1 MFGRKKDDEN
11 KIEIRKKDAD
21 IVSRDYYDPF
31 EEFERAMRN
40 FERAFFDMAFRGP
53 MMFRSEMSTPE
64 IRNPFVDMI
73 DTGKE
78 FKILAEM
85 PGATKDKI
93 DISISG
99 NTLEISSETG
109 NETETSEGNV
119 VHRERSYRKFY
130 RCIELPE
137 DIIPEKATSKLN
149 NGVLEIILPKKNPTE
164 KKKVKVNIE

>member
-11 KIEIRKKDAD
+11 KIEIRRKDAD
-21 IVSRDYYDPF
+21 IVSREFYDPF
-31 EEFERAMRN
+31 EEFERALRN
-40 FERAFFDMAFRGP
+40 FERAFFEMAFRSP
-53 MMFRSEMSTPE
+53 FSLRREFQEPE
-64 IRNPFVDMI
+64 IRTPFVDMI

-93 DISISG
+93 DVSISG

-109 NETETSEGNV
+109 TETESTEGNV

-164 KKKVKVNIE
+164 KKKVKVN

>member
-11 KIEIRKKDAD
+11 KIEIRKKDVG
-21 IVSRDYYDPF
+21 IMSRDDHDPF

-40 FERAFFDMAFRGP
+40 FERAFFEMAFRTP
-53 MMFRSEMSTPE
+53 FSFRREIVEPE
-64 IRNPFVDMI
+64 IRAPFVDMI

-78 FKILAEM
+78 FKVIAEM

-109 NETETSEGNV
+109 TESESTEGNV
-119 VHRERSYRKFY
+119 VHRERSFRKFY

-149 NGVLEIILPKKNPTE
+149 NGVLEIVLPKKNPTE